1 MPIMPTKP
9 VHNLFSFLMITYNQ
23 EKYIEEAINSALA
36 QDIDDLEL
44 VICDDCSTDR
54 TFEIAQRVVSEYK
67 GPFRIVLHRNTSN
80 LGISGNFYKAFTLS
94 SGDWLFMA
102 AGDDVSLPNRCRVI
116 ADALSSYPDV
126 LAFNTNY
133 QVIDGEG
140 QCHGFFSPDYPMAP
154 GAILCWHRSLFTKF
168 PPLGKHSSP
177 EDMPLLTRVFFL
189 GGTLVK
195 LPECTMQYRI
205 DGHSFTGEGRN
216 SPIGVKQYQIKV
228 TEALREGVL
237 QRLEDLDYICSQ
249 ESFIP
254 CETKMRRYLNEMV
267 ASMEQD
273 IASYQL
279 SLRTMTGGLWEKL
292 CYLFTANDWTH
303 HRSFPLRF
311 RLFLSSF
318 SFLRFVKHC
327 FIPCRTQLESMQA
340 QLVQKLPENLQPV
353 VVTTDFFFEHPICDF
368 YQKEEG
374 SAKT

>member
-1 MPIMPTKP
+1 MSIEK
-9 VHNLFSFLMITYNQ
+9 HYSLFSFLMITYNQ

-36 QDIDDLEL
+36 QDIDDLGL

-54 TFEIAQRVVSEYK
+54 TFEIARRVVSEYK
-67 GPFRIVLHRNTSN
+67 GPFRIVLHRNISN
-80 LGISGNFYKAFTLS
+80 LGISGNFYQAFSLA
-94 SGDWLFMA
+94 SGEWLFMA

-116 ADALSSYPDV
+116 ADALLSYPDA
-126 LAFNTNY
+126 LAFSTNY
-133 QVIDGEG
+133 QIIDGKG

-195 LPECTMQYRI
+195 LPACTMQYRV

-228 TEALREGVL
+228 TQALKEGVL
-237 QRLEDLDYICSQ
+237 QRLEDLDYSCSHGKVV
-249 ESFIP
+249 P
-254 CETKMRRYLNEMV
+254 CGERLRKYLNQMV
-267 ASMEQD
+267 VSMERD
-273 IASYQL
+273 ILSYQL
-279 SLRTMTGGLWEKL
+279 SLRILTTGLWERL
-292 CYLFTANDWTH
+292 CYLFAANDLIY
-303 HRSFPLRF
+303 HRTFRQRF

-368 YQKEEG
+368 YQSYVPQEG
-374 SAKT
+374 SLA